1 MLDAFPRVE
10 LLAAPTPLE
19 RMARIGAAVG
29 HDGLWVKRD
38 DVMSLG
44 LGGNKTRSL
53 EYWLGEARTMDCDM
67 LVVAGA
73 PASNQCRLVAAAGA
87 KAGIE
92 THVLYA
98 GAEPRALMGNAQLTR
113 LFGARISWL
122 GPMGEG
128 ERGRRAKQAVEE
140 LLAQGRRPYLIGD
153 PVIAALGYVRAAQ
166 ELADQARSIDLR
178 HVLLPGSMGPTEAGF
193 IFGSAMIGAPWT
205 IHLVSVEYPE
215 EELRRRVAV
224 LLEALQA
231 RTGFT
236 LSTDPL
242 ARMRIDIAQLG
253 AGYGIA
259 TEASVEASAM
269 FATHEALILE
279 QTYVAKTFASL
290 LQKVGQGTIKPRE
303 AACVLH
309 TGGVPSIFETGP
321 GNPAADF

>member
-1 MLDAFPRVE
+1 MLDAIPRVE

-19 RMARIGAAVG
+19 RMARIEAAIG

-53 EYWLGEARTMDCDM
+53 EYWLGEARAMDCDM

-92 THVLYA
+92 TQVLYA
-98 GAEPRALMGNAQLTR
+98 GAEPQTLVGNALLTR
-113 LFGARISWL
+113 LFGAWITWL
-122 GPMGEG
+122 GPMSEA

-140 LLAQGRRPYLIGD
+140 LRTQGRRPYLIGD
-153 PVIAALGYVRAAQ
+153 PVVAALGYVRAAQ
-166 ELADQARSIDLR
+166 ELADQARHIDLR

-193 IFGSAMIGAPWT
+193 IFGSAMIGAPWA

-215 EELRRRVAV
+215 DELRRRVAA
-224 LLEALQA
+224 LLSELQA
-231 RTGFT
+231 RTNLT
-236 LSTDPL
+236 PSSDPM
-242 ARMRIDIAQLG
+242 ARVRIDLSQLG

-259 TEASVEASAM
+259 TEASVEASTM
-269 FATHEALILE
+269 FATHEALVLE
-279 QTYVAKTFASL
+279 QTYVAKTFAAL
-290 LQKVGQGTIKPRE
+290 LRQVKQGSIKPGE

-309 TGGVPSIFETGP
+309 TGGVPSIFETHV
-321 GNPAADF
+321 GNPAASL